1 MDRLRDLRGAD
12 TRERDLANILGF
24 EHSRAVRW
32 KEGQMY
38 VDRAEYL
45 VRLADALEVDTMLLV
60 QLVSGAITV
69 EQAQRMVQRAGR
81 ATGDDGKKRKG
92 GSGHGAAAAPARGA
106 EADVAADA
114 AEYAINPGQFESA
127 TRGIVL
133 LASANGEGRSEFAEA
148 LGRHADMGGL
158 VATSLPTALALAER
172 YRPEL
177 VFLDLGLA
185 NVHAFEAL
193 RLISS
198 LSSRAGRRCR
208 AIAGTSNVTDGI
220 EKPALMAGAANVSL
234 FPFPGHLFQGELDRL
249 EERLGPRR
257 AARR

>member
-60 QLVSGAITV
+60 QLVSGSITV
-69 EQAQRMVQRAGR
+69 EQAQKMVQKAGR
-81 ATGDDGKKRKG
+81 AADDGKKRKSGSG
-92 GSGHGAAAAPARGA
+92 GSAAAPVRV
-106 EADVAADA
+106 ADADLAADA
-114 AEYAINPGQFESA
+114 AEFATNAAQLESA
-127 TRGIVL
+127 VRGVVL
-133 LASANGEGRSEFAEA
+133 LAATNGEGRSDFGNVVA
-148 LGRHADMGGL
+148 RHSDMGGL
-158 VATSLPTALALAER
+158 VATSLPVALSLAER
-172 YRPEL
+172 SRPEL
-177 VFLDLGLA
+177 VFLDMGLA
-185 NVHAFEAL
+185 NVHAFESL
-193 RLISS
+193 RVLSS

-208 AIAGTSNVTDGI
+208 VIAGTSNVTDGI
-220 EKPALMAGAANVSL
+220 EKPALMAGAANVAL
-234 FPFPGHLFQGELDRL
+234 FPFAGHLFQSELDRL

-257 AARR
+257 AARRS